1 MINFVDYYIH
11 YTERLRHINNA
22 VLNSPAELIR
32 QMEEQYAKR
41 VNEIADFVMS
51 AGYGRKLIMLSGPS
65 SSGKTTTANMLVSR
79 VKSSGANAVC
89 LSLDDF
95 FKGEGQAPLLPNG
108 KYDYESVY
116 ALDIDLMKQCLTEL
130 LEKGSTMMPRFDFA
144 AKGPEPERYPLHVG
158 ENDVI
163 IVEGIHALNPI
174 ITGCLPDERMIKIY
188 ISVKQGI
195 KEGDDTVISAHQ
207 IRFLRRL
214 VRDYQFRNSP
224 PDRTFEM
231 WPQVLRGEKLYIS
244 AYKRMATVTINSI
257 HIYEVNAIADKA
269 IEILGGIPADSP
281 YYAEAQEYIRRL
293 GLFEN
298 LDEGLIPDNSL
309 IREFIGQGRLSDK
322 PTVNAPSCRHGRVI
336 RDIRFF
342 AETSA
347 DGIDRRRDCQYCC
360 SRPTLAATERLLWA
374 LRKQG
379 FTLPEIGKFDH
390 LYINYTTRL
399 PEGHSQFISE
409 LPICSGEFDWFR
421 YVDVGVSQ
429 DTYDTLGEKSG
440 EWYLQSAVNVI
451 TTHFCHTEDGRT
463 AVYRLLADIIAQG
476 SDYEVLYKKKETS
489 SMTAC
494 VYVGI
499 SDDFRYIPTVKVTDK
514 EGNVLLKKRM
524 EPQLNRESFANQYGS
539 LLVNQKRVLIRPRK
553 NELAKELREIILPLG
568 EE

>member
-32 QMEEQYAKR
+32 QMEGQYAKR
-41 VNEIADFVMS
+41 VSEIADFVMS
-51 AGYGRKLIMLSGPS
+51 TGSGRKLIMLSGPS

-95 FKGEGQAPLLPNG
+95 FKGEGQAPLLPDG

-116 ALDIDLMKQCLTEL
+116 ALDVELMKQCLTEL

-144 AKGPEPERYPLHVG
+144 AKSPAPERYPLHIG
-158 ENDVI
+158 GNDVI

-174 ITGCLPDERMIKIY
+174 ITDCLTEEKMVKNY

-195 KEGDDTVISAHQ
+195 KEGDETVISAHQ

-214 VRDYQFRNSP
+214 VRDYQFRSSP
-224 PDRTFEM
+224 PERTFEM

-244 AYKRMATVTINSI
+244 AYKRLATVTINSI

-269 IEILGGIPADSP
+269 IEILGGIPENSP
-281 YYAEAQEYIRRL
+281 YYPEAQEYIRRL
-293 GLFEN
+293 ALFEN
-298 LDEGLIPDNSL
+298 LDEGLIPEDSL

-322 PTVNAPSCRHGRVI
+322 PTTHPAAGRHGRVI
-336 RDIRFF
+336 KDILFF

-347 DGIDRRRDCQYCC
+347 EGIDLRRDCKACC
-360 SRPTLAATERLLWA
+360 PRGTLAATERLLCA
-374 LRKQG
+374 LKAQK
-379 FTLPEIGKFDH
+379 FTLPDIGRFSY
-390 LYINYTTRL
+390 LYINFTTRL
-399 PEGHSQFISE
+399 PEGHSQFIPE

-421 YVDVGVSQ
+421 YVDVGVSRE
-429 DTYDTLGEKSG
+429 TYDSLEQKSG
-440 EWYLQSAVNVI
+440 IWYLQSAVNVI
-451 TTHFCHTEDGRT
+451 TTHFCHTEDERT
-463 AVYRLLADIIAQG
+463 AVYRILADIIALD
-476 SDYEVLYKKKETS
+476 SDFEVLYKQKETTS
-489 SMTAC
+489 LKAC
-494 VYVGI
+494 VYAGI
-499 SDDFRYIPTVKVTDK
+499 SDDNHYLPTVTVTDK
-514 EGNVLLKKRM
+514 EGNILLKKRM
-524 EPQLNRESFANQYGS
+524 EQQFNRDHFENQYGT
-539 LLVNQKRVLIRPRK
+539 LLVNKKRLIIRPRK
-553 NELAKELREIILPLG
+553 NELAKDMKEIILPIG

>member
-22 VLNSPAELIR
+22 VLNAPSELIR

-41 VNEIADFVMS
+41 INEIADFVMS
-51 AGYGRKLIMLSGPS
+51 TGPGRKLIMLSGPS
-65 SSGKTTTANMLVSR
+65 SSGKTTTANMLVSH
-79 VKSSGANAVC
+79 VKASGANAVC

-95 FKGEGQAPLLPNG
+95 FKGEGQAPLLPDG

-116 ALDIDLMKQCLTEL
+116 ALDIDLMQHCLTEL
-130 LEKGSTMMPRFDFA
+130 LEKGSTMMPHFDFTS
-144 AKGPEPERYPLHVG
+144 KGPAPERYPLSIG
-158 ENDVI
+158 DNDVI

-174 ITGCLPDERMIKIY
+174 ITDCFPDKKMVKIY

-195 KEGDDTVISAHQ
+195 KEGDETVISAHQ

-224 PDRTFEM
+224 PERTFEM

-269 IEILGGIPADSP
+269 IEILSGIPADSP

-298 LDEGLIPDNSL
+298 LDEGLIPENSL

-322 PTVNAPSCRHGRVI
+322 PSSGSGSDSHGRVI
-336 RDIRFF
+336 KDIRFF

-347 DGIDRRRDCQYCC
+347 EALDIRRDCRYCC
-360 SRPTLAATERLLWA
+360 PRKTLAATERLVLA
-374 LRKQG
+374 LREKK
-379 FTLPEIGKFDH
+379 FTLPDIGRFAY
-390 LYINYTTRL
+390 LYINFTTRL
-399 PEGHSQFISE
+399 PEGHSQFIPE
-409 LPICSGEFDWFR
+409 LPMCSGEEDWFR
-421 YVDVGVSQ
+421 FVDVGVSQ
-429 DTYDTLGEKSG
+429 SAYDSLGQKSG
-440 EWYLQSAVNVI
+440 VWYLQYAVNVL
-451 TTHFCHTEDGRT
+451 TSHFCHTKDERT
-463 AVYRLLADIIAQG
+463 AVYRLLADITEQG
-476 SDYEVLYKKKETS
+476 GEYTIPYKKKETS
-489 SMTAC
+489 SLTAC

-499 SDDFRYIPTVKVTDK
+499 SDEFRYIPTVIVTDK
-514 EGNVLLKKRM
+514 EGNILLKKRM
-524 EPQLNRESFANQYGS
+524 DEQFNREEFENQYGT
-539 LLVNQKRVLIRPRK
+539 LLVNNSRVLIRPRK
-553 NELAKELREIILPLG
+553 NESARNLNEITLPIG